1 MIYTR
6 ATGGIFD
13 DAGGITF
20 ALTTPG
26 TKRDGISLDMDAFQ
40 LDNFRRN
47 PTMLWQHGM
56 DPNRGS
62 VPIGRWEGLRHT
74 DGGISGVAVF
84 DTEDAFAMSIKSKFE
99 RRFLNAV
106 SIGWLPVRD
115 ADGAVTYDLLEASA
129 VAVPA
134 DPSALAEGR
143 SVVLTSEEYRAVLD
157 PFTRGS
163 KLASRLSSIIDSKVT
178 DSRPR
183 SDIIA
188 AIASAAGIS
197 ESTVNQ
203 ILNGS
208 INCPPRERLSGFA
221 SALSVSL
228 SSLITAAEGDGC
240 NYERA
245 MVSVNVEKLRAGLAG
260 LLD

>member
-6 ATGGIFD
+6 STNGIFD

-26 TKRDGISLDMDAFQ
+26 TKRDGISLDMEAFQ

-62 VPIGRWEGLRHT
+62 VPIGKWEGLRHT

-84 DTEDAFAMSIKSKFE
+84 DTEDDFAMSIKSKFE
-99 RRFLNAV
+99 RHFLNAV

-143 SVVLTSEEYRAVLD
+143 EFSSPMGELMERI
-157 PFTRGS
+157 
-163 KLASRLSSIIDSKVT
+163 SRLEAELAVERDA
-178 DSRPR
+178 RR
-183 SDIIA
+183 RGIIA
-188 AIASAAGIS
+188 RAIAH
-197 ESTVNQ
+197 
-203 ILNGS
+203 
-208 INCPPRERLSGFA
+208 
-221 SALSVSL
+221 SL
-228 SSLITAAEGDGC
+228 
-240 NYERA
+240 
-245 MVSVNVEKLRAGLAG
+245 
-260 LLD
+260 